1 MQPEPRFR
9 APGGHE
15 VLRDAPRLAAGVCP
29 RLCHDAHGR
38 GGKCSANEEKFF
50 VYSIDPSS
58 TRSLPRLGGLI
69 SLPT

>member
-1 MQPEPRFR
+1 MRT
-9 APGGHE
+9 GG
-15 VLRDAPRLAAGVCP
+15 V
-29 RLCHDAHGR
+29 
-38 GGKCSANEEKFF
+38 KCSANEEKFF

>member
-1 MQPEPRFR
+1 MTYS
-9 APGGHE
+9 
-15 VLRDAPRLAAGVCP
+15 VTLLASLLAS
-29 RLCHDAHGR
+29 AHGFATMR
-38 GGKCSANEEKFF
+38 STGGVKCSANEEKFF